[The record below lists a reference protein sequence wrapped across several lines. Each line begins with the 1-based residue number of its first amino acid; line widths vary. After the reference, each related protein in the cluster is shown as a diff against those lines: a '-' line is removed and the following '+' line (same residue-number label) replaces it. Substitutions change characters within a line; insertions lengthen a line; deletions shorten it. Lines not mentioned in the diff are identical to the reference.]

1 MKRYFIIDQQIVRHF
16 LNSRISANHDE
27 EWGFK
32 KKNLMISRS
41 NTTPIFRQPD
51 IYTSQTVAEYATVI
65 YTFVFIISWKYFIS
79 INTWRKMCGI
89 LRWIRF
95 SRNKSICFFPFMYY
109 FPLYPSFKNWE
120 FSYLRSLWKNIKY
133 FSLSWTYLR

>member
-32 KKNLMISRS
+32 KKIWWFHVVILRQFLGNLIFILHRPWL
-41 NTTPIFRQPD
+41 NTPLLFTL
-51 IYTSQTVAEYATVI
+51 
-65 YTFVFIISWKYFIS
+65 FVFIISWKYLIS